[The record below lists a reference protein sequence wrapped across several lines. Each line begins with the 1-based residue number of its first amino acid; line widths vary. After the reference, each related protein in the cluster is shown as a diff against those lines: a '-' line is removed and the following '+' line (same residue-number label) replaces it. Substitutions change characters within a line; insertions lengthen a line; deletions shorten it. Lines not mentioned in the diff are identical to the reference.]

1 MAKGRQGFYL
11 EAWKFAVYLA
21 VPVGAA
27 AYFGDPANQ
36 RRHAEYW
43 SYVRYPA
50 DPSVGLAEQ
59 VKELHKQRAQ
69 REEYRRQLQD
79 LDRRAR
85 LSSDDAAAAA
95 AAEAGTADA
104 EAEAASGSGGGGG
117 TTAPHGWWNP
127 RRWI

>member
-1 MAKGRQGFYL
+1 
-11 EAWKFAVYLA
+11 VYLA

-50 DPSVGLAEQ
+50 NPSVGIADQ

-85 LSSDDAAAAA
+85 LSSGDAAAAAA

-104 EAEAASGSGGGGG
+104 EAEAASGGGGG

>member
-1 MAKGRQGFYL
+1 
-11 EAWKFAVYLA
+11 VYLA

-50 DPSVGLAEQ
+50 NPSVGIADR
-59 VKELHKQRAQ
+59 VKELHEQRAQ

-85 LSSDDAAAAA
+85 QSSGDAA

-104 EAEAASGSGGGGG
+104 EAESEGGGG
-117 TTAPHGWWNP
+117 TTAHHGWWNP